1 MIYQKKRLCYIC
13 LLLNSLFNGL
23 VFYAPVALLVR
34 TRVGLS
40 ISDFFYLQVILS
52 ASILILEIP
61 AGILSDKIGY
71 KKTIIISQGVLLVA
85 RIILANARHFALFA
99 VEAVLEGFSAS
110 LLSGTTSSY
119 IYSFYKGEE
128 YPLISSK
135 ISNWGTIGFVISTV
149 LYGILLPIIDV
160 IGLLNLTCI
169 TSLGAIFSVL
179 FLPAIECTPAPK
191 SANTVPPST
200 IRKLFPANLFSFVVP
215 LSAFSIAGLII
226 NFFYTSKVE
235 AVGLPYEMLSLII
248 LGYSAVELLAPV
260 IIKRIKKPMYWH
272 CIAMVSVV
280 ISICFLLLFGLQNYV
295 CIPIMLT
302 LPLLSA
308 VAYPLLEE
316 LVNER
321 LDELGLDKHRATV
334 LSILNMGNNLLDI
347 VFLIVSALLS
357 ENDGCV
363 AFLFVAIYFCV
374 LAIFVRVCL
383 LKIQRKPTV

>member
-1 MIYQKKRLCYIC
+1 MTHQKKRLCYIC
-13 LLLNSLFNGL
+13 LLINSLFNGL

-99 VEAVLEGFSAS
+99 VEAALEGFSAS

-119 IYSFYKGEE
+119 IYSFYKEEE

-135 ISNWGTIGFVISTV
+135 IGNWGTIGFLISTV

-169 TSLGAIFSVL
+169 TSLGAIISVL
-179 FLPAIECTPAPK
+179 FLPAIECTPT
-191 SANTVPPST
+191 SESSNMMPPST
-200 IRKLFPANLFSFVVP
+200 IRKLFPASLFFFVVP

-226 NFFYTSKVE
+226 NFFYTSKAE
-235 AVGLPYEMLSLII
+235 SVGLPYEMLSLII

-260 IIKRIKKPMYWH
+260 IIKRIKKPLYWH
-272 CIAMVSVV
+272 CIRIVSVV
-280 ISICFLLLFGLQNYV
+280 IAICFLLLFGLQSFV

-308 VAYPLLEE
+308 VAYPILEE

-321 LDELGLDKHRATV
+321 IDELGLDNHRAAV
-334 LSILNMGNNLLDI
+334 LSILSMGNNLLDI
-347 VFLIVSALLS
+347 LFLIISALLS

-383 LKIQRKPTV
+383 LKNQRKPTV